1 MRNKVNFEK
10 KVKCPVRWYCKKL
23 HKYMKV
29 SEEAVFHLEYGWI
42 CDCGQWV
49 KESDVLHS
57 EMTFDKRNYFTL
69 KK

>member
-1 MRNKVNFEK
+1 MNNK

-23 HKYMKV
+23 HRYMEASK
-29 SEEAVFHLEYGWI
+29 EAVFHLEFGWI

-49 KESDVLHS
+49 KKKDSLHID
-57 EMTFDKRNYFTL
+57 MTFEKRNYFTR